1 MHPLVY
7 PPMMAIIHVPY
18 HLDEHLPDLR
28 IPLPDDTAIHEVTAE
43 LPAGDVWPRLVAL
56 YDRVADAV
64 AANARSGVATN
75 VLSGDCTVSI
85 GVAAGLQRAGI
96 DPAVVW
102 IDAHGDL
109 QTVETTESGYVG
121 GMALRFLLGYRAELI
136 TEPLGLHLITQER
149 TVLVDAR
156 DLDRAEAEFL
166 ATASVRRLG
175 HADLSAADLP
185 EGPLLVNLDLD
196 TLDAALLPGL
206 RYPAAGGPDAAAL
219 LRTVQTIADTGR
231 VAALNIACTWSSG
244 GEDPEGL
251 RGHVVSTALSSLTDP
266 A

>member
-1 MHPLVY
+1 
-7 PPMMAIIHVPY
+7 MAIIHVPY

-28 IPLPDDTAIHEVTAE
+28 IPIPDDAAIDEVTAE
-43 LPAGDVWPRLVAL
+43 LPAGDVWPRLVSL

-64 AANARSGVATN
+64 AANARPGAATK

-85 GVAAGLQRAGI
+85 GIAAGLQRAGI

-121 GMALRFLLGYRAELI
+121 GMALRFLLGYRAESMA
-136 TEPLGLHLITQER
+136 EPLGLRPIAEER

-156 DLDRAEAEFL
+156 DLDQAEVDFL

-175 HADLSAADLP
+175 HAGLSAADLP

-196 TLDAALLPGL
+196 TLDAAMLPGL

-244 GEDPEGL
+244 GDDPEGL
-251 RGHVVSTALSSLTDP
+251 REHVVSTALSSLTDP